1 MDPFGLLFAAYLDS
15 IANVTHRH
23 FLDSMGTQLQGVRIE
38 YQGSMIDFQHQLWRV
53 RDDSVCGSFR
63 GDLRKYSACTIKA
76 KAMFSELCQ
85 ALSEKKDNHW
95 RISKSQNMYCNAA
108 NSFRPTEASIML
120 ADEPGEFEQ
129 ARQRCNI
136 ATAAALGSPDHKLIE
151 EREEAC
157 GALKVFRST
166 GNQR

>member
-1 MDPFGLLFAAYLDS
+1 MDPIGLLLAAYLDS

-23 FLDSMGTQLQGVRIE
+23 LQDSMGTQLQAVSIE
-38 YQGSMIDFQHQLWRV
+38 YEGSVIDFQHQLWRV
-53 RDDSVCGSFR
+53 RDDSVCGSLR
-63 GDLRKYSACTIKA
+63 NDLRQYSACTIKA
-76 KAMFSELCQ
+76 KAMFAELCQ

-95 RISKSQNMYCNAA
+95 RITKSRNMYCNAA

-136 ATAAALGSPDHKLIE
+136 ATAAALGSSDRKLIE
-151 EREEAC
+151 ERDEAC
-157 GALKVFRST
+157 EALKVLRST
-166 GNQR
+166 ENRR